1 MGSVS
6 RHRIN
11 LGARVRGRS
20 MSTKI
25 IHRPARTTTPA
36 RIGETVTIEGPP
48 DIVDGGNKANFMTLI
63 PLLGAATSMTVM
75 MIFRGSSLAAVG
87 AMMMVLTVLA
97 SVIMIFSQRG
107 KARRQRQLS
116 RDTYLEYLEEKRA
129 QLLADEDHIRTR
141 ALVGDPSPQALINVI
156 LDPSRLWERRRSHED
171 FLRVRLGVGDVAN
184 RKITVQSSESGT
196 QRPDR
201 FLQNEVALVQR
212 RYATAPD
219 MPVTVDLKARGEVSI
234 VGDREFCEALV
245 RVMVLQAAVFHAPE
259 DLFIAVV
266 VPPSHREA
274 WGWIDHLPHLAD
286 QETPQ
291 SHGPMRRIAAS
302 VDELN
307 MLLQTELRRRSLVIA
322 EARRSS
328 GARGQHGQLPGLL
341 VIDATH
347 NGATQEI
354 FVPDQSSS
362 LAGLGVTI
370 LRCVE
375 HTVHEPGAIALRLSQ
390 QEEGVLIEDY
400 ARDQLDPDRSQS
412 RVDEAPVGSADAL
425 VRALAP
431 LRLSP
436 DSLEHNETVD
446 AQKFTEMI
454 GLNRF
459 NRSDIITAWQPRSH
473 VDFLRV
479 PLGTDDK
486 GQPVLLDLKESAQF
500 GMGPHGLCV
509 GATGSGKSELL
520 RTMVLALM
528 VTHSP
533 EQLNMVLVDYK
544 GGATFA
550 PFAGA
555 PHVSGIITNLSED
568 VSLVDRVHAS
578 LLGEIQRRQEILKE
592 AGNIANITD
601 YQAVRAERASEGI
614 AMDPL
619 PHLLVIIDEFGELLT
634 AQPDFIDLFLSIGRI
649 GRSIG
654 VHLLLSSQRI
664 EGGKLRGL
672 DTYLSYRLGLRT
684 LSEAESR
691 TVLETPDAYHL
702 PSVPGYGYLKV
713 DTTVYQKFRAGYVS
727 SPKPQENDQHEAE
740 GNAVIPQPILT
751 PQYGSL
757 HALSDSEDE
766 HAAAPDHSDKSV
778 QLVAQRNT
786 APSVMD
792 LMVDVMREF
801 PRVTSE
807 IWLPPL
813 PQHVALDAV
822 MGQLSHTAEG
832 LAPVHGGD
840 LLVPLG
846 LLDDP
851 SKQWQGTWYLDLK
864 RAGGNVALIGAPQ
877 TGKTTALRTI
887 ATSLALTH
895 SPREIAI
902 YAIDLLGSGLR
913 PLEAL
918 PHVGGVGV
926 RASREVI
933 RRTAEEVLD
942 MVRDREA
949 IFEKHAV
956 DSLST
961 MRQRFAEGLIP
972 ELAVCDVVLL
982 LDGYGQISD
991 EFDEI
996 ERMVQEIVAR
1006 GGSYGVHVIATG
1018 TRWNDIRIAQQSF
1031 FGHRIEFRLGEPGE
1045 STYGKKLGESLPRE
1059 RPGRALMNDKL
1070 IGHFALPRMDSKNT
1084 TEYLGDQLWKIGQQL
1099 DAQYVGLA
1107 APRVRVLPA
1116 ELPVADLE
1124 MSTQYGHI
1132 AFGQVERNLETR
1144 HVELLGKDRH
1154 LLVLGDTG
1162 CGKTNI
1168 LRLIAQ
1174 QLSEGQTEDDIAI
1187 AVVDPRQELK
1197 GAVPQEVLAAHAT
1210 SSQLAAGLAHTIA
1223 AELQKRVPSDPSQI
1237 GVTEVPKPQIVV
1249 LIDDYDVLTAGNTA
1263 PLAPL
1268 VPYVTMGSEIGFH
1281 VVMTRRV
1288 SGAARGLF
1296 EPLTG
1301 AIREAGAATFMMD
1314 GDRSEGPLFNG
1325 IRPRHFPPGRGTYVR
1340 GGRAPETV
1348 QSAVAE
1354 PVRNV

>member
-1 MGSVS
+1 
-6 RHRIN
+6 
-11 LGARVRGRS
+11 
-20 MSTKI
+20 MSTRI

-36 RIGETVTIEGPP
+36 RLGEPVVLEGAP
-48 DIVDGGNKANFMTLI
+48 DIVDGGNKANFIALV

-87 AMMMVLTVLA
+87 AMMMVLTVIA
-97 SVIMIFSQRG
+97 SVFMIFSQRG
-107 KARRQRQLS
+107 KARRQRTLS

-129 QLLADEDHIRTR
+129 QLLTTEEEIRVR
-141 ALVGDPSPQALINVI
+141 ALAGNPSPQALLNIIVN
-156 LDPSRLWERRRSHED
+156 PSRLWERRRSHED
-171 FLRVRLGVGDVAN
+171 FMRVRVGVGDVAT
-184 RKITVQSSESGT
+184 RSVTVQSDESGT

-201 FLQNEVALVQR
+201 FLQNEVNLVQR
-212 RYATAPD
+212 RYQQSPD
-219 MPVTVDLKARGEVSI
+219 MPVTVDLNARGEVSV
-234 VGDREFCEALV
+234 VGSQEFGEAV
-245 RVMVLQAAVFHAPE
+245 ARAVLIQAATFHAPE
-259 DLFIAVV
+259 DLFVAVAI
-266 VPPSHREA
+266 PPGRRDS
-274 WGWIDHLPHLAD
+274 WSWINHLPHLAD

-291 SHGPMRRIAAS
+291 SHGPMRRIAGS
-302 VDELN
+302 VAELN
-307 MLLQTELRRRSLVIA
+307 NLLQAEFRRRALAVA

-328 GARGQHGQLPGLL
+328 GPRQRGPELPRLL
-341 VIDATH
+341 VVDATRQ
-347 NGATQEI
+347 GAAQDFLI
-354 FVPDQSSS
+354 PDQSSS
-362 LAGLGVTI
+362 LAALDITVIRLLANT
-370 LRCVE
+370 VE
-375 HTVHEPGAIALRLSQ
+375 EPDVVSLRLSQ
-390 QEEGVLIEDY
+390 PSDEGEQNTLLIEDY
-400 ARDQLDPDRSQS
+400 AQDQLDPQRSRS
-412 RVDEAPVGSADAL
+412 TLDAAPVATVEAL

-436 DSLEHNETVD
+436 DSLEHNEAVD
-446 AQKFTEMI
+446 SQKFTQII
-454 GLNRF
+454 GLNTFGRA
-459 NRSDIITAWQPRSH
+459 DIESAWKPRSH
-473 VDFLRV
+473 VDFLRI

-528 VTHSP
+528 VTHPP
-533 EQLNMVLVDYK
+533 EQLNMILVDYK

-550 PFAGA
+550 PFEGA

-568 VSLVDRVHAS
+568 ESLVDRVHAS
-578 LLGEIQRRQEILKE
+578 LAGEIQRRQEVLKR

-601 YQAVRAERASEGI
+601 YQVIREERSEQGI
-614 AMDPL
+614 QMEPL

-727 SPKPQENDQHEAE
+727 GPRPSDDDAAENDLEPAL
-740 GNAVIPQPILT
+740 PQPVPT
-751 PQYGSL
+751 PLYGSL
-757 HALSDSEDE
+757 TLSHDQAQDSSEQDKTQNK
-766 HAAAPDHSDKSV
+766 AAE
-778 QLVAQRNT
+778 LAQRRST
-786 APSVMD
+786 APTVMD
-792 LMVDVMREF
+792 SMVEIMREF

-813 PQHVALDAV
+813 PDLLALDTV
-822 MGQLSHTAEG
+822 IGEITHTNQGPSVAR
-832 LAPVHGGD
+832 GGD

-877 TGKTTALRTI
+877 TGKSTALRTI

-895 SPREIAI
+895 SPRDVAI
-902 YAIDLLGSGLR
+902 YGIDLLGSGLR

-926 RASREVI
+926 RASREII
-933 RRTAEEVLD
+933 RRTVEEVLD
-942 MVRDREA
+942 MVRDRES
-949 IFEKHAV
+949 IFEKYAV

-961 MRQRFAEGLIP
+961 MRQWFAEGKMP
-972 ELAVCDVVLL
+972 ELNVCDVVLL
-982 LDGYGQISD
+982 LDGYGQIND
-991 EFDEI
+991 EFGEI
-996 ERMVQEIVAR
+996 ESMVQEIVAR

-1031 FGHRIEFRLGEPGE
+1031 FGHRLEFRLGEAAE
-1045 STYGKKLGESLPRE
+1045 SAFGKKLAETVPRD
-1059 RPGRALMNDKL
+1059 RPGRALMNEKL
-1070 IGHFALPRMDSKNT
+1070 LGHFALPRMDGQAT
-1084 TEYLGDQLWKIGQQL
+1084 TEYLGDQLWAIGQQL
-1099 DAQYVGLA
+1099 EEQHQGES
-1107 APRVRVLPA
+1107 APRIRVLPA
-1116 ELPVADLE
+1116 ELPIGELE
-1124 MSTQYGHI
+1124 RGRRPGMV
-1132 AFGQVERNLETR
+1132 AFGQVERNLATR
-1144 HVELLGKDRH
+1144 TLELYGRDRH

-1162 CGKTNI
+1162 SGKTNI
-1168 LRLIAQ
+1168 IRMIAQ
-1174 QLSEGQTEDDIAI
+1174 QLCEGQTEDDVAI
-1187 AVVDPRQELK
+1187 ALVDPRQELA
-1197 GAVPQEVLAAHAT
+1197 GLVPPDMMGGHAT
-1210 SSQLAAGLAHTIA
+1210 SSQMAAGLAQSIA
-1223 AELQKRVPSDPSQI
+1223 TALKDRVPNDPTHVGS
-1237 GVTEVPKPQIVV
+1237 TEVPKPRIVLLV
-1249 LIDDYDVLTAGNTA
+1249 DDYDVLTAGNTA

-1281 VVMTRRV
+1281 IVLTRRV
-1288 SGAARGLF
+1288 AGAARGMY

-1314 GDRSEGPLFNG
+1314 GDRSEGALING
-1325 IRPRHFPPGRGTYVR
+1325 VRARHFPPGRGLYVR
-1340 GGRAPETV
+1340 GGRSPETV
-1348 QSAVAE
+1348 QSALAEDMGGAAAE
-1354 PVRNV
+1354 PDSSTQEGGT